1 MSDGELEHSH
11 EGDDIQIIDLDA
23 LQQDGTPSVPVS
35 SSLQDPRF
43 TPRQR
48 KLQLFITTSL
58 VVLVL
63 LVIIGNIVSIPGFVT
78 RVLFGPTPAPTAT
91 LVPGADLFYVQGDP
105 TWGRLFI
112 DGRPV
117 ALLPR
122 IGIDAPL
129 RLARGQ
135 HVLSWH
141 AEPFNVQT
149 CRVSV
154 PPVFSD
160 TCAFGGSIQSN
171 TAAFAWVVY
180 FSASLLNLPVSQQTA
195 VEKVAQ
201 AMLDTQKTTEMVR
214 PGEVY
219 ADVVKG
225 GPVTVT
231 VPLTATL
238 RFVLNTD
245 ASSHDPCTIFGQIGQ
260 PCSILGEDCLQFC
273 SVASAELSNDP
284 ASGWSFLAVVRTIWT
299 FTTLQ
304 GLVIRQEQQDG
315 YDGIAASQHL
325 LPLRITWDRQGWHA
339 VIADA
344 ATFPVP
350 IVIDTN
356 ITCATARDEIQ
367 TSSILSN
374 ALLENAPPYWHY
386 VASSDT
392 ALGCL
397 ALAVPH
403 TIDDTASALPDPIP
417 PTAAYCLYRFGVLLA
432 ANNVAHRL
440 WPTMPQADAYER
452 GIVKQLLLHS

>member
-1 MSDGELEHSH
+1 MSDGELERSH
-11 EGDDIQIIDLDA
+11 ERDDIQMVNLDA
-23 LQQDGTPSVPVS
+23 LQKDGTPLVPAS
-35 SSLQDPRF
+35 SSLQDSRF

-48 KLQLFITTSL
+48 QIQLFVTASL

-63 LVIIGNIVSIPGFVT
+63 FVIIGNIVSIPGFVT
-78 RVLFGPTPAPTAT
+78 RILFGPTPAPTAT
-91 LVPGADLFYVQGDP
+91 IVPGADLFYVQGDP

-112 DGRPV
+112 DGRPM
-117 ALLPR
+117 AHLPR

-141 AEPFNVQT
+141 AEPFNMQT

-154 PPVFSD
+154 PPVSSD

-171 TAAFAWVVY
+171 TATFAWVVY
-180 FSASLLNLPVSQQTA
+180 FSASLPNLPLAQQTV

-201 AMLDTQKTTEMVR
+201 AMLDTQKTKEMVR

-225 GPVTVT
+225 GLVTAT

-245 ASSHDPCTIFGQIGQ
+245 ISSHDPCTVFGQIGQ
-260 PCSILGEDCLQFC
+260 PCSMLGEDCLQFC
-273 SVASAELSNDP
+273 SVASAELSNAP
-284 ASGWSFLAVVRTIWT
+284 ALGWSFLAVVRTVWT

-304 GLVIRQEQQDG
+304 GLVIRQEDQDG

-325 LPLRITWDRQGWHA
+325 LPLRITWDSQGWHA
-339 VIADA
+339 AIADA

-350 IVIDTN
+350 VDTS
-356 ITCATARDEIQ
+356 IACATARDEIQ
-367 TSSILSN
+367 ASSILS
-374 ALLENAPPYWHY
+374 AVLMENTPPYWHY
-386 VASSDT
+386 VASSD
-392 ALGCL
+392 ASLGCL

-403 TIDDTASALPDPIP
+403 TAGDTASALPNPIP
-417 PTAAYCLYRFGVLLA
+417 LTSAYCLYRFGVLLA
-432 ANNVAHRL
+432 ANAIAHRL
-440 WPTMPQADAYER
+440 WPTLPLADAYER
-452 GIVKQLLLHS
+452 SIVKQFLRHS